1 MIRQDPTER
10 PSSIRAIK
18 DELHIRGVEFV
29 THQKLDQVRKTVVPA
44 TTPDDPLG
52 GVDVAAVAFSFDSG
66 TLSFQLEPP
75 PPPEWMHALRTL
87 ERYRSY
93 GLAEPERV
101 QWTARGAATV
111 PAEAKT
117 VVEVGRMVR
126 EWVFAANAEYHK
138 RLITKAKE
146 EERREREALA
156 ARKRELEEQALAMEN
171 LRKAQLA

>member
-1 MIRQDPTER
+1 
-10 PSSIRAIK
+10 
-18 DELHIRGVEFV
+18 
-29 THQKLDQVRKTVVPA
+29 
-44 TTPDDPLG
+44 
-52 GVDVAAVAFSFDSG
+52 VAFSFDSG